1 MNVRIFF
8 HAISLRRFN
17 QNSICFRKQHLGIDA
32 SQANKPLSIRPI
44 ADCTKTFDIGIIG
57 AGIVGM
63 ATAREIMRRHPS
75 FRVVVFEKD
84 VDVGCQQT
92 GHNSGVIH
100 SGVYYEPGSLR
111 AQLCTAGNRLMYA
124 FCKEHNIHHHQCGKL
139 IVAVDDTEVPRLQ
152 TIFENGKKNGVSG
165 ISWINETGIRDIE
178 PHCHGVAAVHCPTT
192 GIVNYKQVTD
202 ALADDFISRGGFVLQ
217 SASVAR
223 LTSPSGNSQ
232 EFHDAVRVH
241 VRNHSSSYICSHIIS
256 CAGLYADRVARLTSC
271 QSVPMVIPIRG
282 EYLILKPE
290 KRHLVRGNIYPVPD
304 PRMPFLGVHFT
315 PHLDGN
321 IWLGPN
327 AIPAFAR
334 QGYYYTTLNRCGN
347 TTP

>member
-75 FRVVVFEKD
+75 FRVVVFEKVWFKTVLHFRIKAIMLSWLYLPRKQD

-192 GIVNYKQVTD
+192 GIVNYKQVKQVNMKRYND
-202 ALADDFISRGGFVLQ
+202 FVLYLVI
-217 SASVAR
+217 SVNDKTNR
-223 LTSPSGNSQ
+223 PCSQ
-232 EFHDAVRVH
+232 
-241 VRNHSSSYICSHIIS
+241 
-256 CAGLYADRVARLTSC
+256 
-271 QSVPMVIPIRG
+271 
-282 EYLILKPE
+282 
-290 KRHLVRGNIYPVPD
+290 
-304 PRMPFLGVHFT
+304 
-315 PHLDGN
+315 
-321 IWLGPN
+321 
-327 AIPAFAR
+327 
-334 QGYYYTTLNRCGN
+334 
-347 TTP
+347 